1 MPTLIDLTGRVFGR
15 LTVLSRA
22 EDYIC
27 KNGRH
32 RARWNCLCSCGVNIC
47 VLGESLRQG
56 NTHSCGCLFKEMM
69 SCKQKTH
76 GDSKKALYGI
86 WSSMKARCFNKNTD
100 AYKDYGHRGISVC
113 DEWANN
119 YESFKLWSENNGYEK
134 GLTLD
139 RIDNSGNY
147 CPSNCR
153 WTDRKKQ
160 ANNRRSNRRY
170 TIDGETHNLTEWAN
184 IYGINPK
191 TLFSRIYSGVD
202 IETALQY

>member
-1 MPTLIDLTGRVFGR
+1 MVFN
-15 LTVLSRA
+15 
-22 EDYIC
+22 E
-27 KNGRH
+27 
-32 RARWNCLCSCGVNIC
+32 
-47 VLGESLRQG
+47 
-56 NTHSCGCLFKEMM
+56 
-69 SCKQKTH
+69 
-76 GDSKKALYGI
+76 
-86 WSSMKARCFNKNTD
+86 ARCFNKNTD